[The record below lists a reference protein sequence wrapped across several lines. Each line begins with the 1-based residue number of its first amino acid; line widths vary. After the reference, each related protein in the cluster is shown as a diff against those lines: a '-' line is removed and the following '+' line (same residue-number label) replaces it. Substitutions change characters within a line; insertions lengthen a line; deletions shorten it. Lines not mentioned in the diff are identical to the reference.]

1 MPWRGHK
8 WSPMIW
14 THYRKDGEIKTV
26 YDLELKV
33 KVPTGMTESD
43 LARPVIEIRNF
54 DRKIPSRFSLKGF
67 PKICRRL
74 PHSDVGNMKAIC
86 STFCGMHKG

>member
-1 MPWRGHK
+1 MV
-8 WSPMIW
+8 
-14 THYRKDGEIKTV
+14 EIKTV

-54 DRKIPSRFSLKGF
+54 EN
-67 PKICRRL
+67 
-74 PHSDVGNMKAIC
+74 DVLR
-86 STFCGMHKG
+86 T